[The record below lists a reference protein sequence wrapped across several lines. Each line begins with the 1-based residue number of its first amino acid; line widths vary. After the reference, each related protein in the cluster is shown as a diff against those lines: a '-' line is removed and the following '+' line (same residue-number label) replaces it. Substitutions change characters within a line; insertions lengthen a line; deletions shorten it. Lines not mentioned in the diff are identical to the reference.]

1 MKTKIVGVG
10 VGFILLTTA
19 VSAAAQVTETITV
32 TPPTEQNRVPG
43 CRRPDTVSIEVW
55 NEMLMVEQRS
65 ACGMNASTTSADNA
79 IFWRDFCEQNKYA
92 PGIWETPSCVAQLG
106 PKPEIVSRK
115 LGIAGVVTALA
126 GVAMLGPWGNSVTV
140 VDTTYCVTDRYD
152 VYEGGCNAR
161 GTQAA
166 LGAALLGGGILMTWA
181 GMRHKKVKKAVIS
194 PILGPT
200 AVGASI
206 TW

>member
-1 MKTKIVGVG
+1 MIP
-10 VGFILLTTA
+10 IL
-19 VSAAAQVTETITV
+19 VSLLLMSGTAAAQTTETITV
-32 TPPTEQNRVPG
+32 TPPVEQNRVPG

-65 ACGMNASTTSADNA
+65 ACGMTTSTASDDA
-79 IFWRDFCEQNKYA
+79 FWRNFCEKNKYA
-92 PGIWETPSCVAQLG
+92 PGIWGTPHCVAQLG
-106 PKPEIVSRK
+106 PEPEIVSRK
-115 LGIAGVVTALA
+115 LGIAGVVTALV
-126 GVAMLGPWGNSVTV
+126 GVAMLGPWGTPVTV

-166 LGAALLGGGILMTWA
+166 IGAALLGGGVLMTWA
-181 GMRHKKVKKAVIS
+181 GLRHKKVKKAVIS

-200 AVGASI
+200 AVGASV